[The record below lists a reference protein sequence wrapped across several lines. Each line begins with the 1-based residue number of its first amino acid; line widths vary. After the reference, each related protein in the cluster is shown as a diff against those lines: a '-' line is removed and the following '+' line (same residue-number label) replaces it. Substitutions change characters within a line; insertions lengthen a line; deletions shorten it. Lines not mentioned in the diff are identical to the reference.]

1 MHYLMRFC
9 ALIMLDDF
17 INDQEVWRSLCLC
30 LQDGQAMLWDLNEG
44 KHLYTLDGGDTIN
57 ALCFSPNRYWLCAAT
72 GPSIKIWVWWWAFY
86 PNWDLCLY
94 FHIKTCSSQDGV
106 VSLFL
111 PDISLLGFNNT
122 CSLWPLCCWT
132 GLSVSICHYYIGII
146 HWKTSGLV
154 MSIHH
159 DWKSL
164 QYMLHLKW
172 TKMAFVNGK
181 FNSFWWISS
190 IDSIEQFICI
200 CT

>member
-1 MHYLMRFC
+1 MQFW

-17 INDQEVWRSLCLC
+17 INYQEVWRSLCLC

-72 GPSIKIWVWWWAFY
+72 GPSIKIWVRWAFC
-86 PNWDLCLY
+86 PNCI
-94 FHIKTCSSQDGV
+94 HIKTCSLQYGV

-111 PDISLLGFNNT
+111 PAISLLGFNNT

-132 GLSVSICHYYIGII
+132 GQSVGICHFYIGII
-146 HWKTSGLV
+146 LWKTSGLV
-154 MSIHH
+154 MSIHQ

-164 QYMLHLKW
+164 QYMLIHLKW
-172 TKMAFVNGK
+172 TKVAFVNGK
-181 FNSFWWISS
+181 FNSFWWMIHKW
-190 IDSIEQFICI
+190 IVQFLTDSELIFV